1 MSWSAEGGLA
11 DVTNVRSS
19 VGVDKQ
25 VPGEVNLG
33 TKELGTLVTLE
44 LGRVV
49 DCAPVIG
56 QPALGDKT
64 FITSR
69 AGESTVSSMQLHVV
83 SEGFGPPGQCFVTN
97 GALESPTFAMLLKM
111 GS

>member
-1 MSWSAEGGLA
+1 MA

-49 DCAPVIG
+49 HCAPVIG
-56 QPALGDKT
+56 
-64 FITSR
+64 
-69 AGESTVSSMQLHVV
+69 
-83 SEGFGPPGQCFVTN
+83 
-97 GALESPTFAMLLKM
+97 
-111 GS
+111 